1 MSTPLASTIRCTWR
15 ALLALVDRAARDE
28 AWAAAHRAVVNE
40 ASSRAAAILRAG
52 VDRGVVRA
60 DVDVARAVEAVL
72 GPFLYTRMVR
82 FEAITPAMEDR
93 VLEDLM
99 DRFGSAAATASRG
112 ASRSLSPVPR
122 AE

>member
-1 MSTPLASTIRCTWR
+1 M
-15 ALLALVDRAARDE
+15 
-28 AWAAAHRAVVNE
+28 NE

-82 FEAITPAMEDR
+82 FEAITPAMEER

-99 DRFGSAAATASRG
+99 DRFGSAGGDGVARARAG
-112 ASRSLSPVPR
+112 SLSPVPR